1 MRDTLIEAF
10 AYSYRNCK
18 WVQQVSVASNL
29 VFAARKAR
37 VAFQCVSICNNGE
50 LLKSMRFYN
59 LTGQTSVYIFVI
71 KM

>member
-1 MRDTLIEAF
+1 M
-10 AYSYRNCK
+10 
-18 WVQQVSVASNL
+18 ASNL